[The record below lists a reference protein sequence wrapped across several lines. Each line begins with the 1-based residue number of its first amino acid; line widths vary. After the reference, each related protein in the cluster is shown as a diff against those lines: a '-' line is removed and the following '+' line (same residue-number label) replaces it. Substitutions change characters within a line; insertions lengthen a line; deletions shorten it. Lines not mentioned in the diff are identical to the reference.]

1 MKRLLAR
8 LALLAGASA
17 LALGTLEL
25 AIRMLPLFPINAM
38 GVVMRPDAI
47 LDHSL
52 RPGSVGRMV
61 SAEYDAQYTIN
72 AYGMRDDEL
81 PVPGVPGS
89 APRGG
94 ILLLGDSFMEGY
106 GVNRGEILADR
117 LEQMTGVPVHN
128 AGVKSY
134 SPLLHYLY
142 LRHRGLALRPDTVL
156 LFFDL
161 SDPAN
166 DEYYARRLER
176 DPEGLPLSIRPR
188 RAGGISLTGPVAQWF
203 ERHSALFCY
212 ARHTLQKYLP
222 AGREDVGYAGA
233 ALDLEPLWPGR
244 DAFPDTA
251 YARGWDR
258 SFEFLRAIR
267 DLLAE
272 RGIAFRVV
280 LYPYGHQV
288 SADAW
293 PEGRLAHN
301 FPPGVSSRRPEE
313 YVLRRAAAD
322 SIPVASIWDAFRNHP
337 EPGALYFPRDG
348 HWTPAGHDV
357 AARAVQSILAG
368 APGEPKSPPE

>member
-1 MKRLLAR
+1 MKRTLAR
-8 LALLAGASA
+8 LALLAAASA
-17 LALGTLEL
+17 LTIGTLEL
-25 AIRMLPLFPINAM
+25 AIRMLPFFPINAM
-38 GVVMRPDAI
+38 GSVMRPDAI

-61 SAEYDAQYTIN
+61 SAEYDARYMIN
-72 AYGMRDDEL
+72 SLGMRDDEI
-81 PVPGVPGS
+81 PIPGNPD
-89 APRGG
+89 AATRGG

-117 LEQMTGVPVHN
+117 LERWTGIPVYN

-166 DEYYARRLER
+166 DEYYARRLVR
-176 DPEGLPLSIRPR
+176 DDSGRPLAIRPR
-188 RAGGISLTGPVAQWF
+188 RAGGISLTGPVAQVL

-212 ARHTLQKYLP
+212 ARHALQKYLP

-233 ALDLEPLWPGR
+233 ALDLDPLWPGR
-244 DAFPDTA
+244 DSIPDSD
-251 YARGWDR
+251 YVRGWDR
-258 SFEFLRAIR
+258 SFEFLGAIR

-293 PEGRLAHN
+293 PEGRRAHN

-313 YVLRRAAAD
+313 FFRAWAATE
-322 SIPVASIWDAFRNHP
+322 SIPVLSLWDAFRNHP
-337 EPGALYFPRDG
+337 APGSLYFPRDG
-348 HWTPAGHDV
+348 HWTPEGHAV
-357 AARAVQSILAG
+357 AAEAVHELLHPT
-368 APGEPKSPPE
+368 PGS